1 MDRSGNRH
9 SETTLNTT
17 ATSPARIPAS
27 AIKRR
32 MLVLTGPYSGGSLVR
47 RLLGG
52 YPGVYDFGESGV
64 FSELS
69 GQPIRYRPWTMVGLS
84 IGRERRR
91 LGELLDRAY
100 AEHEGDAPA
109 LPPRE
114 ARLRTAFAGAV
125 ATLDRVAL
133 GSGCR
138 SWVEH
143 TPGLALHARPLE
155 RLIPRLRI
163 VHVIRDGRDVVASHC
178 AQTAKQ
184 RGRYSRASDA
194 RYAIECWNRALAVHA
209 RCFGRSGHS
218 FVFYEDLIHYP
229 QRELTRLAHECGL
242 NVETGATEAAVE
254 EVDVAPPRAARSRFR
269 ELFDIDRRRRIEA
282 RLDLERY
289 GALAERL
296 HALRVDRY
304 AFSVVEPAA
313 VDLSPRDSGTGR
325 DAKR

>member
-1 MDRSGNRH
+1 MK
-9 SETTLNTT
+9 TTV
-17 ATSPARIPAS
+17 TSPARIPAS

-32 MLVLTGPYSGGSLVR
+32 MLVLAGPHSGGSLVR

-52 YPGVYDFGESGV
+52 YPGVYDFGDSGV
-64 FSELS
+64 FAELS
-69 GQPIRYRPWTMVGLS
+69 GQPLRQRPWTMVGLS
-84 IGRERRR
+84 VGRERRR
-91 LGELLDRAY
+91 LGELLERAY
-100 AEHEGDAPA
+100 AERDAEAPA

-133 GSGCR
+133 AAGCR

-143 TPGLALHARPLE
+143 TPGLTLQARPLE
-155 RLIPRLRI
+155 RVIPRLRI

-178 AQTAKQ
+178 AQTARQ
-184 RGRYSRASDA
+184 RGRHSRASDA
-194 RYAIECWNRALAVHA
+194 RTAIERWNRALAVHA

-242 NVETGATEAAVE
+242 NLEARAAADAASE
-254 EVDVAPPRAARSRFR
+254 LDVAPPRAARSRFR

-296 HALRVDRY
+296 HALRMNRY
-304 AFSVVEPAA
+304 IPTPVEVPAT
-313 VDLSPRDSGTGR
+313 DSLPQQAGEGQ
-325 DAKR
+325 DAQP

>member
-1 MDRSGNRH
+1 
-9 SETTLNTT
+9 
-17 ATSPARIPAS
+17 
-27 AIKRR
+27 
-32 MLVLTGPYSGGSLVR
+32 MLVLAGPHSGGGLVR

-64 FSELS
+64 FAELS
-69 GQPIRYRPWTMVGLS
+69 GQPRRYRPWTMVGLS
-84 IGRERRR
+84 SGRERRR
-91 LGELLDRAY
+91 LGEVLDRAY
-100 AEHEGDAPA
+100 ADREGDAPA

-114 ARLRTAFAGAV
+114 ARLRTAFSGAV

-133 GSGCR
+133 ASGCR

-143 TPGLALHARPLE
+143 TPGLALQARPLE

-178 AQTAKQ
+178 AQTARQ

-194 RYAIECWNRALAVHA
+194 RAAIECWNRALAVHA

-242 NVETGATEAAVE
+242 NLEAGACAESVDD
-254 EVDVAPPRAARSRFR
+254 VDVAPPRAARSRFR

-296 HALRVDRY
+296 HALRVNRY
-304 AFSVVEPAA
+304 VVQA
-313 VDLSPRDSGTGR
+313 VDPRLADTPTGESAGDH
-325 DAKR
+325 DAQR

>member
-9 SETTLNTT
+9 SEATLKTT

-32 MLVLTGPYSGGSLVR
+32 MLVLAGPHSGGSLVR

-69 GQPIRYRPWTMVGLS
+69 GELRRWRPWTMLGLS

-100 AEHEGDAPA
+100 AECAADAPA

-114 ARLRTAFAGAV
+114 SRLRTAFAGAV
-125 ATLDRVAL
+125 ATLDRVSLA
-133 GSGCR
+133 SGCR

-143 TPGLALHARPLE
+143 TPGLALQARPLE

-178 AQTAKQ
+178 AQTARQ

-194 RYAIECWNRALAVHA
+194 RWAIECWNRALAVHA

-242 NVETGATEAAVE
+242 NMEAGATQAAVE
-254 EVDVAPPRAARSRFR
+254 DVDVAPPRAARSRFR

-304 AFSVVEPAA
+304 AFPAFEPAA
-313 VDLSPRDSGTGR
+313 ADASPLESGNGHEAPR
-325 DAKR
+325 

>member
-1 MDRSGNRH
+1 MK
-9 SETTLNTT
+9 TT
-17 ATSPARIPAS
+17 APSSARIPAS

-32 MLVLTGPYSGGSLVR
+32 MLVLAGPHSGGSLVR

-69 GQPIRYRPWTMVGLS
+69 GELRRYRPWTLLGLS
-84 IGRERRR
+84 IGRERQR
-91 LGELLDRAY
+91 LSELLDRAY
-100 AEHEGDAPA
+100 EDRTAEQPA
-109 LPPRE
+109 LPPRD
-114 ARLRTAFAGAV
+114 ARLRTAFTGTV

-133 GSGCR
+133 GAGCR

-143 TPGLALHARPLE
+143 TPGLTLQARPLE
-155 RLIPRLRI
+155 RMLPRLRI
-163 VHVIRDGRDVVASHC
+163 VHVIRDGRDVVASPC
-178 AQTAKQ
+178 AQTAQ
-184 RGRYSRASDA
+184 SHGRYSRTSDA
-194 RYAIECWNRALAVHA
+194 RGAIECWNRAMAVHA

-229 QRELTRLAHECGL
+229 RRELTRLAHECGL
-242 NVETGATEAAVE
+242 NLERGATRAAVDD
-254 EVDVAPPRAARSRFR
+254 VDVAPPRAARSRFR

-304 AFSVVEPAA
+304 AFPVVEPAVA
-313 VDLSPRDSGTGR
+313 DTSPLDYGGGH
-325 DAKR
+325 DAQR

>member
-1 MDRSGNRH
+1 
-9 SETTLNTT
+9 
-17 ATSPARIPAS
+17 
-27 AIKRR
+27 
-32 MLVLTGPYSGGSLVR
+32 MLVLAGPHSGGSLVR

-64 FSELS
+64 FAELS
-69 GQPIRYRPWTMVGLS
+69 GQPRRYRPWTMVGLS

-100 AEHEGDAPA
+100 AEHAADAPA

-114 ARLRTAFAGAV
+114 TRLRTAFAGAV
-125 ATLDRVAL
+125 ATFDRVAL
-133 GSGCR
+133 ASGCR

-143 TPGLALHARPLE
+143 TPGLALQARPLE
-155 RLIPRLRI
+155 RMIPRLRI

-178 AQTAKQ
+178 AQTAEQ

-194 RYAIECWNRALAVHA
+194 RWAIECWNRALAVHA

-229 QRELTRLAHECGL
+229 HRELTRLAHECGL
-242 NVETGATEAAVE
+242 NLEAGATKAAVD

-269 ELFDIDRRRRIEA
+269 ELFDVDRRRRIEA

-296 HALRVDRY
+296 HALRVDGY
-304 AFSVVEPAA
+304 AFPAVEPAVPDPSA
-313 VDLSPRDSGTGR
+313 LSAGGGHEAQR
-325 DAKR
+325 

>member
-1 MDRSGNRH
+1 MDPYANRH
-9 SETTLNTT
+9 AENTLNST
-17 ATSPARIPAS
+17 APTPARIPAS

-32 MLVLTGPYSGGSLVR
+32 MLVLAGPHSGGSLVR

-69 GQPIRYRPWTMVGLS
+69 GQPRRYRPWTMVGLS

-100 AEHEGDAPA
+100 AECEADAPT

-114 ARLRTAFAGAV
+114 ARLRTAFAGTI
-125 ATLDRVAL
+125 ATFDRVAL
-133 GSGCR
+133 ASGCR

-143 TPGLALHARPLE
+143 TPGLALQARPLE

-178 AQTAKQ
+178 AQTARQ

-194 RYAIECWNRALAVHA
+194 RYAIECWNSALAEHA

-229 QRELTRLAHECGL
+229 HRELTRLAHECGL
-242 NVETGATEAAVE
+242 NVETGATEAAVGK
-254 EVDVAPPRAARSRFR
+254 VDVAPPRAARSRFR
-269 ELFDIDRRRRIEA
+269 ELFDVAGRRRIEA

-304 AFSVVEPAA
+304 AFPAVEPAVSDMSTRGPA
-313 VDLSPRDSGTGR
+313 TGNDVLR
-325 DAKR
+325 

>member
-1 MDRSGNRH
+1 
-9 SETTLNTT
+9 
-17 ATSPARIPAS
+17 
-27 AIKRR
+27 
-32 MLVLTGPYSGGSLVR
+32 MLVLAGPHSGGSLVR

-69 GQPIRYRPWTMVGLS
+69 GQPRRLRPWTMVGLS
-84 IGRERRR
+84 IGRERQR

-100 AEHEGDAPA
+100 AERTAEAPA

-114 ARLRTAFAGAV
+114 TRLRTAFAGAV

-143 TPGLALHARPLE
+143 TPGLALQARPLE
-155 RLIPRLRI
+155 RMVPRLRI

-194 RYAIECWNRALAVHA
+194 RYAIEGWNRALSVHA

-218 FVFYEDLIHYP
+218 FVFYEDLLHYP
-229 QRELTRLAHECGL
+229 QRELTRLARECGL
-242 NVETGATEAAVE
+242 NFEGGATQAAVE
-254 EVDVAPPRAARSRFR
+254 DVDVTPPRAARSRFR
-269 ELFDIDRRRRIEA
+269 ELFNIDRRRRIEA

-304 AFSVVEPAA
+304 AFPVVEPAVA
-313 VDLSPRDSGTGR
+313 DTSPLDSGRGH
-325 DAKR
+325 DAQR

>member
-1 MDRSGNRH
+1 
-9 SETTLNTT
+9 
-17 ATSPARIPAS
+17 
-27 AIKRR
+27 
-32 MLVLTGPYSGGSLVR
+32 MLVLAGPHSGGGLVR

-69 GQPIRYRPWTMVGLS
+69 GQPRRYRPWTMVGLS

-100 AEHEGDAPA
+100 AERAADAPA

-114 ARLRTAFAGAV
+114 TRLRSAFAGAV

-133 GSGCR
+133 ASGCR

-143 TPGLALHARPLE
+143 TPGLALQARPLE
-155 RLIPRLRI
+155 RLIQRLRI

-184 RGRYSRASDA
+184 RGRYSRANDA
-194 RYAIECWNRALAVHA
+194 RWAIERWNRALAVHA

-229 QRELTRLAHECGL
+229 ERELTRLAHECGL
-242 NVETGATEAAVE
+242 NLEAGPTLEVVEDVN
-254 EVDVAPPRAARSRFR
+254 VAPPRAARSRFR
-269 ELFDIDRRRRIEA
+269 ELFDVNGRRRIEA
-282 RLDLERY
+282 RLDLECY

-296 HALRVDRY
+296 QSLR
-304 AFSVVEPAA
+304 ASVPQIISVAPQRRAMGKNSDEQCP
-313 VDLSPRDSGTGR
+313 VVRDQDSSAR
-325 DAKR
+325 